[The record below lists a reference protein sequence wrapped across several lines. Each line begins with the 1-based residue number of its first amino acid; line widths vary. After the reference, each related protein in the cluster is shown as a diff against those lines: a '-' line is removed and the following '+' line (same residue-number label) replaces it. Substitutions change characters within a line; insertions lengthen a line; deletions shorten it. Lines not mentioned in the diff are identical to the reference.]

1 MKKVV
6 CISDSWRVVE
16 HGKIKDPL
24 NYRPVK
30 GEMYNVLELMDMPD
44 YYMVEGFRSLYA
56 KGSFRDVD
64 NTFGHVVTET
74 IEQQIE
80 LEQVATW

>member
-6 CISDSWRVVE
+6 CIADSWRIVE
-16 HGKIKDPL
+16 NGKIQDPPQQ
-24 NYRPVK
+24 RPVN
-30 GEMYNVLELMDMPD
+30 GEMYSVLEFADMPD

>member
-6 CISDSWRVVE
+6 CIADSWRIVE
-16 HGKIKDPL
+16 DGKIQDPL

-30 GEMYNVLELMDMPD
+30 GEMYNVLEFADLSD
-44 YYMVEGFRSLYA
+44 YYMVEGFRSLYN
-56 KGSFRDVD
+56 KGLFRDVD

-80 LEQVATW
+80 LEKIFV